1 MTKRLVADVTA
12 CPSLGATAKETQANP
27 LMDNFEGMAVVP
39 LRARHDHARHHA
51 RRHGRRCEHGRSSEL
66 ARVLLISDDNF
77 SATQTTRVLDLAARL
92 P

>member
-1 MTKRLVADVTA
+1 
-12 CPSLGATAKETQANP
+12 
-27 LMDNFEGMAVVP
+27 MDNFEGMSVVP
-39 LRARHDHARHHA
+39 ARD
-51 RRHGRRCEHGRSSEL
+51 RRGRSGEL